1 MARRK
6 DDRTLDI
13 FDVPQPARAIP
24 GECNYAAQVSELVS
38 EILKAANLDRYEI
51 AARMSRLS
59 GDDVSKNMLDAWS
72 SPARA
77 DHNLPFYRAAL
88 LEDVC
93 ASHLL
98 TNWLVDV
105 RGGRVAYGRDALLA
119 ELGRLERT
127 REEAGRQ
134 ARELKRILGS
144 RDDKHRPQTAARQPA
159 ERHRVLEPSQRG
171 QRYGRKHR
179 SQPFLSGRTRLAR
192 IGGLGPR

>member
-1 MARRK
+1 MRHGK

-13 FDVPQPARAIP
+13 FAVPQPKLAIP
-24 GECNYAAQVSELVS
+24 GHGNYAAQVSEYVGEL
-38 EILKAANLDRYEI
+38 LKATDLDRYEI

-59 GDDVSKNMLDAWS
+59 GDDVSKNMLDAWA

-88 LEDVC
+88 LEEVC

-98 TNWLVDV
+98 TDWQVAL

-127 REEAGRQ
+127 RDESARQ
-134 ARELKRILGS
+134 ARELKRLMGE
-144 RDDKHRPQTAARQPA
+144 QQ
-159 ERHRVLEPSQRG
+159 
-171 QRYGRKHR
+171 
-179 SQPFLSGRTRLAR
+179 
-192 IGGLGPR
+192 

>member
-1 MARRK
+1 MPRRK

-13 FDVPQPARAIP
+13 FEVPQPARTLP
-24 GECNYAAQVSELVS
+24 GECNYAAQVS

-72 SPARA
+72 SPARV

-98 TNWLVDV
+98 TNWLVEV

-134 ARELKRILGS
+134 ARELKRILG
-144 RDDKHRPQTAARQPA
+144 
-159 ERHRVLEPSQRG
+159 EP
-171 QRYGRKHR
+171 
-179 SQPFLSGRTRLAR
+179 
-192 IGGLGPR
+192 